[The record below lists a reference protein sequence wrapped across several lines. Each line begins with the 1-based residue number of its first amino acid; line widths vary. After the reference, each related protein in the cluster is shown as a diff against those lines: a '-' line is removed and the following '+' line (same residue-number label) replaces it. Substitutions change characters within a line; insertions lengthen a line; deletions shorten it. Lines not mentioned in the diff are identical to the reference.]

1 MLISICAFL
10 TKMFCSFSFFFDSV
24 YNKQKVCYN
33 KIEENIPRLSIFKEE
48 FSMKINIIGRQMN
61 VWDEMKSTIEE
72 KLGKLDKYFS
82 DACTA
87 TATLSSK
94 HGRKCLELTIVSS
107 GTIFRSEVEDETFRN
122 ALDQAVYA
130 IERQIRKNKTRLER
144 RLRLGAFDQGFSD
157 TGEDFEEE
165 PEFKIRRKSFPIKP
179 MSVEEAIMQMNLI
192 GHEFFVF
199 RDEQSDELQVV
210 YKRHDGDYGLITDA
224 EE

>member
-1 MLISICAFL
+1 
-10 TKMFCSFSFFFDSV
+10 
-24 YNKQKVCYN
+24 
-33 KIEENIPRLSIFKEE
+33 
-48 FSMKINIIGRQMN
+48 MKINIIGRQMN

-165 PEFKIRRKSFPIKP
+165 PEFKIRRKAFPIKP